1 MFAFEGGE
9 KGKGEGQCGVR
20 KGGCQVGELRTR
32 EVVTYMG

>member
-20 KGGCQVGELRTR
+20 KGGCQVGERAR
-32 EVVTYMG
+32 GVVTYMG